1 MNNKFIFWF
10 YFFVGFT
17 SISFSQYKSKL
28 QSIDSLI
35 KKDKLDEVKKKLDNL
50 NKDTLY
56 FSNNSKALYYHLLG
70 RYFEK
75 NDKEDVAFEYFK
87 KASSLYRQE
96 KNFTK
101 LMEEYYNT
109 FLLLNS
115 RKNLKQDAKTYL
127 DKIYQYA
134 IKVKDTNLIT
144 KAYFGYAL
152 INFNKKGYKK
162 ALNYYNKIITIN
174 KMNKIHLNLAKAYNN
189 KGAILN
195 NYINDI
201 DSARYYYKK
210 SIIEYKKIG
219 KNKERFATTFNLGL
233 TFLKEKKYP
242 KTIEW
247 LEQADAIPL
256 TKYRKNYKRLLYKKL
271 AETYE
276 KQNDYK
282 NGFYY
287 LKKYNQ
293 YKDSVNIT
301 KQNIAISDIE
311 TKYKA
316 LQKEKENLQLK
327 ADKQQQQVYLTII
340 LGTFVSSLILGFLFY
355 FNLKHKKEV
364 IEKEKD
370 ITEKEKEI
378 QQQKIISLVKEQ
390 EILAMDA
397 MLEGQDKERLRLAED
412 LHDNLGSTIATL
424 KMHFDTYKNLTSK
437 KDSDQIIALNNTS
450 NLLDETYQKVRYMAH
465 TNQVSVM
472 EQHGLITSLKLLT
485 NKLSEAKQLNV
496 EFNHYGFDKKIKS
509 SLELNIFRIIQE
521 LITNIIKHAKATKI
535 AIDINMFEDI
545 LTIIIEDN
553 GVGFKVNKVLN
564 KNNKGMGLQNLKS
577 RVERENGTFSI
588 ESKEGKGTAIIIE
601 IPLINVI

>member
-1 MNNKFIFWF
+1 MN
-10 YFFVGFT
+10 
-17 SISFSQYKSKL
+17 ISSYGQYNSKL
-28 QSIDSLI
+28 RTIDSLI
-35 KKDKLDEVKKKLDNL
+35 KQNKLNDVKKRLDEFS
-50 NKDTLY
+50 KDTIHL
-56 FSNNSKALYYHLLG
+56 SNNSKAFYYHLLG
-70 RYFEK
+70 KYFEK
-75 NDKEDVAFEYFK
+75 NDKEDAAFEYFK
-87 KASSLYRQE
+87 RASSLYEKE

-127 DKIYQYA
+127 DKIYQHA
-134 IKVKDTNLIT
+134 IKVKDTNLVS

-174 KMNKIHLNLAKAYNN
+174 KMNKKHLNLAKTYNN
-189 KGAILN
+189 KGAIFNTYSN
-195 NYINDI
+195 NI
-201 DSARYYYKK
+201 DSARYYFKK
-210 SIIEYKKIG
+210 SILEYKKIG

-233 TFLKEKKYP
+233 TFLKEKNYP

-247 LEQADAIPL
+247 LRQADSIPL

-340 LGTFVSSLILGFLFY
+340 LGSFVSSLILGFLFY

-370 ITEKEKEI
+370 IAEKEKEI
-378 QQQKIISLVKEQ
+378 QQQKVISLVKEQ

-397 MLEGQDKERLRLAED
+397 MLEGQEKERLRLAED

-437 KDSDQIIALNNTS
+437 KETDQIKALNNTS

-535 AIDINMFEDI
+535 TIDINMFEDI

-553 GVGFKVNKVLN
+553 GIGFKVDKVLN
-564 KNNKGMGLQNLKS
+564 NKNKGMGLQNLKS
-577 RVERENGTFSI
+577 RVEREKGTFSI

-601 IPLINVI
+601 IPLTNVI